1 MPYDRSE
8 LDMVAITLV
17 GTVFLLA
24 TAAPFF
30 AAIYLAV
37 RLNSRRKL

>member
-1 MPYDRSE
+1 M
-8 LDMVAITLV
+8 LAIALV
-17 GTVFLLA
+17 GTMFLLA
-24 TAAPFF
+24 AAAPFL

>member
-1 MPYDRSE
+1 M
-8 LDMVAITLV
+8 LAITLV

-24 TAAPFF
+24 AAGPFF